1 MMVRVN
7 PQFMQSDPTPMPHRV
22 MLIDGSEADLLYAE
36 IMLQRCGEAWEIS
49 RFESARAALAALHD
63 DTAADLILLDIN
75 MPGLDGFGFLEAYER
90 LPRRSRTPVV
100 MLTSSPDPADRARAL
115 RHRCV
120 KDYLTKPLDRDAAA
134 SLAQLLVPG

>member
-1 MMVRVN
+1 
-7 PQFMQSDPTPMPHRV
+7 
-22 MLIDGSEADLLYAE
+22 MLIDDSEADLLYAQ
-36 IMLQRCGEAWEIS
+36 IMLQRCGEPFEIRS
-49 RFESARAALAALHD
+49 FESARDALAALHD
-63 DTAADLILLDIN
+63 DTATDLILLDIN